1 MSIINSNQ
9 EFSALF
15 NNAAIGIVTINKKG
29 EIVLAN
35 QFALNQF
42 GYTEAELIGQ
52 KIEILIPRRYMTR
65 HVHHRDNYHDS
76 PHSRTMGIGM
86 DLYGKKKDD
95 TEFPVE
101 VSLSPYKT
109 AEGAFTISFISDI
122 SVRKEAE
129 NALLQLNAELEQK
142 VKERTESL
150 RDALAKE
157 KDLNELKSRF
167 VSMASH
173 EFRTPLSTVLSSAY
187 LTLKYDTT
195 EEQPK
200 RDKHIKRIV
209 SSVNLLTDILNDFL
223 SLGKIEEGK
232 IQIRNSEFDIKE
244 HIENVISEMQS
255 TLKKGQSIIYHH
267 TGPLKIKSDPSL
279 MSHIVMNLFSNAIKF
294 SPAEEPINVAT
305 VQEEGE
311 LIFSI
316 KDKGLG
322 ISKEDQQHLFG
333 RFFRGH
339 NVANIQGT
347 GLGLHIV
354 QKYAELLN
362 GTIECISDIGAG
374 TEFIVKLKN
383 VSI

>member
-15 NNAAIGIVTINKKG
+15 NNAAIGIVTINKNG

-52 KIEILIPRRYMTR
+52 KIEILIPRRFMTR

-109 AEGAFTISFISDI
+109 EEGAFTISFISDI

-173 EFRTPLSTVLSSAY
+173 EFRTPLSTVLS
-187 LTLKYDTT
+187 
-195 EEQPK
+195 
-200 RDKHIKRIV
+200 
-209 SSVNLLTDILNDFL
+209 
-223 SLGKIEEGK
+223 
-232 IQIRNSEFDIKE
+232 
-244 HIENVISEMQS
+244 
-255 TLKKGQSIIYHH
+255 
-267 TGPLKIKSDPSL
+267 
-279 MSHIVMNLFSNAIKF
+279 
-294 SPAEEPINVAT
+294 
-305 VQEEGE
+305 
-311 LIFSI
+311 
-316 KDKGLG
+316 
-322 ISKEDQQHLFG
+322 
-333 RFFRGH
+333 
-339 NVANIQGT
+339 
-347 GLGLHIV
+347 
-354 QKYAELLN
+354 
-362 GTIECISDIGAG
+362 
-374 TEFIVKLKN
+374 
-383 VSI
+383 

>member
-15 NNAAIGIVTINKKG
+15 NNAAIGIVTINKNG

-52 KIEILIPRRYMTR
+52 KIEILIPRRFMTR

-109 AEGAFTISFISDI
+109 EEGAFTISFISDI

-255 TLKKGQSIIYHH
+255 TLKKGQSIVYHH
-267 TGPLKIKSDPSL
+267 TGPSKIMSDPSL